1 MILKNKLNRLDEDN
15 DKTKDKD
22 KDNATLNKINN
33 KIDLINKI
41 NKRLFE
47 VNTKVTN
54 KVKSIY
60 EAICELQDE
69 IYNDPWLRL
78 GELNKIED
86 ILDDSLNVVSKW
98 IYEKNI

>member
-69 IYNDPWLRL
+69 IYNDPQLRL

-86 ILDDSLNVVSKW
+86 ILDDPLNVVSKW